1 MTSMSDVPA
10 SVIAEL
16 NALDGYEKM
25 LAIDRVTVEHG
36 VSSEELMRLME
47 MASSGTTLP
56 ASEPEWDMSISRSKG
71 GVDPMMETS
80 SSPSPGAEALSEAH
94 RYRMGYDP
102 SNEGRMR
109 QSQVEQ
115 AIVCPACRS
124 PLGIPSVRPIKVTCP
139 QCMTETLFES

>member
-1 MTSMSDVPA
+1 
-10 SVIAEL
+10 
-16 NALDGYEKM
+16 
-25 LAIDRVTVEHG
+25 
-36 VSSEELMRLME
+36 MRLME

>member
-1 MTSMSDVPA
+1 MSDVPA

-16 NALDGYEKM
+16 NALEGYEKM

-47 MASSGTTLP
+47 MASSGTTL
-56 ASEPEWDMSISRSKG
+56 SDTEPEWDIPISRSKG
-71 GVDPMMETS
+71 SVDPMMEN
-80 SSPSPGAEALSEAH
+80 SPSSVGAEALSEAH

-102 SNEGRMR
+102 SSEGRMR